1 MFFSFRYRKA
11 LTTSCAI
18 GVVFLEA
25 GPGGLE
31 IGKKIRAL
39 MDDKVAAY
47 RKAAELRPTD
57 ANAHYGLGVAYIEK
71 ARDSR
76 LDEKRALL
84 QLALE
89 QFRLFQ
95 QLAPQDPR
103 APAAAHNI
111 EALEPQV
118 K

>member
-1 MFFSFRYRKA
+1 MRHARV
-11 LTTSCAI
+11 CAAI
-18 GVVFLEA
+18 F
-25 GPGGLE
+25 GPTAWGQADQVL
-31 IGKKIRAL
+31 
-39 MDDKVAAY
+39 
-47 RKAAELRPTD
+47 
-57 ANAHYGLGVAYIEK
+57 AYIEK